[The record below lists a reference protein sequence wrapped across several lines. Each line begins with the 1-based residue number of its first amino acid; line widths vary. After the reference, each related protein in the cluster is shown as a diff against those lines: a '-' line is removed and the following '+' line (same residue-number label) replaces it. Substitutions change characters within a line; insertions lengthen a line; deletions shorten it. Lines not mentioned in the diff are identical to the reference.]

1 MWIIII
7 GYLVGSLL
15 GGRLYGVLS
24 GHDLATTGSKNTG
37 ARNAHRIGGVK
48 AFLIVYGFDVL
59 KTILV
64 LQMSGPYFWETAFAL
79 TLGHIYPFWRI
90 HAGGK
95 GYAVFSGIIWA
106 YDPWWFIGGLAI
118 LLVLIK
124 LTGNSRETGL
134 VMLTLLPLAAFGSLE
149 DVIWAILIAIVI
161 TYHHMK
167 EERT

>member
-64 LQMSGPYFWETAFAL
+64 LQMSGLYFWETAFAL

-90 HAGGK
+90 RAGGK
-95 GYAVFSGIIWA
+95 GYAVFFGIIWA

-118 LLVLIK
+118 LLLLIK
-124 LTGNSRETGL
+124 LTENSRETGL

>member
-1 MWIIII
+1 MLIIII

-24 GHDLATTGSKNTG
+24 GRDLATTGSKNTG

-64 LQMSGPYFWETAFAL
+64 LQMSGLYFWETAFAL

-106 YDPWWFIGGLAI
+106 YEPWWFIGGLVI
-118 LLVLIK
+118 LLLLIK

-161 TYHHMK
+161 TYHHVK

>member
-1 MWIIII
+1 MWIIVV

-24 GHDLATTGSKNTG
+24 GHDLATSGSNNTG

-64 LQMSGPYFWETAFAL
+64 LQVSEPYFWQTALAL

-90 HAGGK
+90 RAGGK

-106 YDPWWFIGGLAI
+106 YDPWWFIGGLLT
-118 LLVLIK
+118 LLLLIK
-124 LTGNSRETGL
+124 MMGNSRETGL
-134 VMLTLLPLAAFGSLE
+134 IMLVLLPLTALGNAG
-149 DVIWAILIAIVI
+149 DIIWATLTATVIV
-161 TYHHMK
+161 YHHVK
-167 EERT
+167 EGKV

>member
-1 MWIIII
+1 MLIIII

-24 GHDLATTGSKNTG
+24 GRDLATTGSKNTG

-64 LQMSGPYFWETAFAL
+64 LQMSGLYFWETAFAL

-90 HAGGK
+90 RAGGK

-118 LLVLIK
+118 LLLLIK

-134 VMLTLLPLAAFGSLE
+134 VMLILLPLAALW
-149 DVIWAILIAIVI
+149 DVKNVIWATLITILII
-161 TYHHMK
+161 YHHVK
-167 EERT
+167 EEKA

>member
-1 MWIIII
+1 MLIIII

-24 GHDLATTGSKNTG
+24 GRDLATTGSKNTG

-90 HAGGK
+90 RAGGK

-118 LLVLIK
+118 LLLLIK

-134 VMLTLLPLAAFGSLE
+134 VMLILLPLAALW
-149 DVIWAILIAIVI
+149 DVKNVIWATLITILII
-161 TYHHMK
+161 YHHVK
-167 EERT
+167 EEKA

>member
-1 MWIIII
+1 MWIIVI

-64 LQMSGPYFWETAFAL
+64 LQMSGLYFWETAFAL

-90 HAGGK
+90 RAGGK

-118 LLVLIK
+118 LLLLIK

-134 VMLTLLPLAAFGSLE
+134 VMLILLPLAALWDVE
-149 DVIWAILIAIVI
+149 NVIWATQITILN
-161 TYHHMK
+161 TYHHVK
-167 EERT
+167 EEKA

>member
-1 MWIIII
+1 MLIIII

-15 GGRLYGVLS
+15 GGRLYEVLS
-24 GHDLATTGSKNTG
+24 GRDLATTGSKNTG

-64 LQMSGPYFWETAFAL
+64 LQMSGLYFWETAFAL

-90 HAGGK
+90 RAGGK

-118 LLVLIK
+118 LLLLIK

-134 VMLTLLPLAAFGSLE
+134 VMLILLPLAALWDVE
-149 DVIWAILIAIVI
+149 NVIWATLITILII
-161 TYHHMK
+161 YHHVK
-167 EERT
+167 EEKA